1 VSFLLL
7 IDHEVKLT
15 CRLGAYHA
23 PTHTFLDFSF
33 LKTLPE
39 AQTRNGFAELVKIA
53 SVGDKEV
60 WDLLVKHGK
69 KLVET
74 GFGYMEGGEDVRDP
88 GQVICEKGI
97 DTMLELETP
106 NLHELGLDRVIAFGH
121 TWSPTLELTPKIP
134 LRHGHAITVSMLS
147 YLITSFRSPNLS
159 LSPAHSWSCTT
170 PSWIPLLPLLLL
182 PICYVPS

>member
-1 VSFLLL
+1 M
-7 IDHEVKLT
+7 LT

-23 PTHTFLDFSF
+23 PIHTFLDFSF

-74 GFGYMEGGEDVRDP
+74 GFGYMAGGEDVRDP
-88 GQVICEKGI
+88 GQQICEKGI

-121 TWSPTLELTPKIP
+121 TWSPTLELTPRIP
-134 LRHGHAITVSMLS
+134 LRHGHAITVSIS
-147 YLITSFRSPNLS
+147 IVLITHTLPAPP
-159 LSPAHSWSCTT
+159 LSPHTLIRIVLTTRLTWPT
-170 PSWIPLLPLLLL
+170 PSPLPTLE
-182 PICYVPS
+182 V